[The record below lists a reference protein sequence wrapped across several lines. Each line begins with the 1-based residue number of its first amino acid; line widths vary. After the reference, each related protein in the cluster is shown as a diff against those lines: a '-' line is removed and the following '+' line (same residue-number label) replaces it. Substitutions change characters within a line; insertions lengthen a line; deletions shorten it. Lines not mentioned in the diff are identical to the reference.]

1 MIMTTSL
8 PFMVTLQRTKFTA
21 LNGNLIAKNVL
32 LCWTGG
38 DSCVPPGKLGQSR
51 MIIKKKRKEF
61 HEEPIQKKKNVK
73 TVIKIEEDVPAVIK
87 IEDDGRLETKTK
99 IRKKVHLKDECLD
112 QLQPK
117 NKKKKNKKKK
127 AGSELLKEAHSE
139 SSKIVKGHLDSEL
152 QEEPEEQIKI
162 LKKKKKKVLCHSS
175 LEEKDESSGMKLS
188 NRPIDGIKKTE
199 YSLKKNKKDAAL
211 NLELNGEVT
220 KKKKK
225 KGSSFS
231 LEDVQDSEQ
240 KQSERVCKK
249 PHKYISQEVAFTG
262 ENHDIHNVQN
272 DGENCVRKKK
282 RKKKD
287 KSDSFLPLV
296 DNQDN
301 ISGVPGRPIALSD
314 FRKRKKQNS
323 WEIALTNRE
332 EEDTTE
338 DFGSIRETKKNKNRS
353 KCVSSSTCE
362 DQRDCSHSIPDK
374 YLLTQQEVG
383 SEEEELPGKKNRKN
397 FKGSNEVTK
406 KKKNKK
412 IPKEEEE
419 TICSKVALNNDSA
432 SKKQKI
438 GLLKSNKK
446 KKEREM
452 EQAERIAGNAVD
464 GALSNSNHMLCDKK
478 GKKRKKVLPQDLTEQ
493 PGSKANTKK
502 TKILTEDTGNES
514 LEHLD
519 GVIIVQEKKGNCDEV
534 NIDKVRRQALQ
545 EEIDRE
551 SGKTKVFSSKAG
563 QDTRFGQW
571 STAAFKSSE
580 EEMKFFRLMGGFK
593 KGSVPIQNLSG
604 TTNMALNR
612 EGQEKL
618 QQALKMEFDKAMDL
632 KQHRGIGL
640 GFQPTANKKG
650 YIDKYTSRSIKFED

>member
-1 MIMTTSL
+1 
-8 PFMVTLQRTKFTA
+8 
-21 LNGNLIAKNVL
+21 
-32 LCWTGG
+32 
-38 DSCVPPGKLGQSR
+38 
-51 MIIKKKRKEF
+51 MIIKKKRKEL

-73 TVIKIEEDVPAVIK
+73 TVIKIEED
-87 IEDDGRLETKTK
+87 DRLETKTK
-99 IRKKVHLKDECLD
+99 IRKKVHFKDECLD
-112 QLQPK
+112 QSQPK

-127 AGSELLKEAHSE
+127 VGSKLLKEAQSE
-139 SSKIVKGHLDSEL
+139 SFVIVKGHLDSEL
-152 QEEPEEQIKI
+152 QKESEEQIKI
-162 LKKKKKKVLCHSS
+162 LKKKKKKVPCHSS
-175 LEEKDESSGMKLS
+175 LEEDNGSSGMGLS
-188 NRPIDGIKKTE
+188 NCLRDDIKKTE
-199 YSLKKNKKDAAL
+199 FSFKKTKKDTAL
-211 NLELNGEVT
+211 NLELDGEVT

-225 KGSSFS
+225 KGSSSFS
-231 LEDVQDSEQ
+231 LEDIQDSEQ

-249 PHKYISQEVAFTG
+249 PHKCISQEVAFTG
-262 ENHDIHNVQN
+262 ENHDTHNVQN
-272 DGENCVRKKK
+272 DGESCVTKKK

-287 KSDSFLPLV
+287 KSDSFLLLV
-296 DNQDN
+296 DNKGN

-323 WEIALTNRE
+323 WEITLTNRE
-332 EEDTTE
+332 EEDT
-338 DFGSIRETKKNKNRS
+338 GSIKETKKNKNRS

-362 DQRDCSHSIPDK
+362 DQLDCNHSIPDK
-374 YLLTQQEVG
+374 YLPAQQEVDC
-383 SEEEELPGKKNRKN
+383 EEEKLSGKKNRKN

-406 KKKNKK
+406 KKKKKK
-412 IPKEEEE
+412 IHKEEEE
-419 TICSKVALNNDSA
+419 TTYSKVALNNDSA
-432 SKKQKI
+432 SKNQKI
-438 GLLKSNKK
+438 RLPERNKK
-446 KKEREM
+446 NKGSEM
-452 EQAERIAGNAVD
+452 ERAERVAGNAVD
-464 GALSNSNHMLCDKK
+464 GALCSSDHMLCDRK
-478 GKKRKKVLPQDLTEQ
+478 GKKRKKVPPQDLAEQ
-493 PGSKANTKK
+493 PGSETDTKK
-502 TKILTEDTGNES
+502 TKIITEDAGNES

-551 SGKTKVFSSKAG
+551 SGKTKVFSSKVG
-563 QDTRFGQW
+563 QDTKFGQW

-593 KGSVPIQNLSG
+593 KGSGPIQNLSA
-604 TTNMALNR
+604 TTNKPNMALNR